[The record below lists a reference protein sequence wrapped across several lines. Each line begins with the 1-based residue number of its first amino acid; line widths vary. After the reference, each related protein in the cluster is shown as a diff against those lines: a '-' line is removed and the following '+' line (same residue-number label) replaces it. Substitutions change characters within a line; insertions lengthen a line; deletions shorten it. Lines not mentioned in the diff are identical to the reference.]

1 MERNK
6 KKRKAV
12 RAGAAA
18 LATIIIVL
26 LLLTPAVQTFLVELV
41 NSPFTPRYP
50 ESATFSLERSLTVEA
65 NGGEIISYDLD
76 ICEPA
81 SISQNGYLIQD
92 VRSVSY
98 SPQPSFREPRYGQRW
113 AGWNGSAIAG
123 NDSMTYKVTYE
134 VTVYTH
140 IWNIDRASSLGKGD
154 IPSSLKERYLHDEWN
169 ISSGQSSTE
178 SFKIDMT
185 SPSIASMSESI
196 VGNETNVYQALKDI
210 YDWMVANVEYSS
222 DVSEG
227 EPQSALETLQTRKG
241 DCDDQSILFCS
252 LARAAGIPAWLQM
265 GALYV
270 SADDR
275 WGGHGWLQAYIPL
288 SSGGGENVT
297 IDVVNRDFL
306 VFRPNR
312 FVDFTDDGTGAHLA
326 DYYYTF
332 QTTFDRNAY
341 SDGKGPVFREDYT
354 KVSYEESAKRI
365 SKGGVYDLDRVLMLL
380 CTARPRPRT

>member
-6 KKRKAV
+6 KKRSAV
-12 RAGAAA
+12 RAVAAA
-18 LATIIIVL
+18 VAAIIIVL
-26 LLLTPAVQTFLVELV
+26 LLLTPVVQTFLVELV
-41 NSPFTPRYP
+41 TSPFNPRYP

-65 NGGEIISYDLD
+65 NGGEIISYDFD

-81 SISQNGYLIQD
+81 SISQNGYLIQN
-92 VRSVSY
+92 VTSVSY
-98 SPQPSFREPRYGQRW
+98 SPQASFHESRYGQRW

-123 NDSMTYKVTYE
+123 NDSRTYRVTYE
-134 VTVYTH
+134 VTVYAH
-140 IWNIDRASSLGKGD
+140 IWNIDRTSSLSKAD
-154 IPSSLKERYLHDEWN
+154 IPSSLRERYLHDEWS
-169 ISSGQSSTE
+169 ISSGQSADE
-178 SFKIDMT
+178 GFKIDMT
-185 SPSIASMSESI
+185 SPSIVAASRSI
-196 VGNETNVYQALKDI
+196 VGNETNVYQTLKEI

-222 DVSEG
+222 NASEG
-227 EPQSALETLQTRKG
+227 EPQSAVETLQARKG

-252 LARAAGIPAWLQM
+252 LARAAGVPAWLQM

-275 WGGHGWLQAYIPL
+275 WGGHGWLQAYIPI

-312 FVDFTDDGTGAHLA
+312 FVDFTDDGSGDHLA

-332 QTTFDRNAY
+332 QTTYDRNAY
-341 SDGKGPVFREDYT
+341 PDGRTPLFREAYT
-354 KVSYEESAKRI
+354 KLSYEESARKI
-365 SKGGVYDLDRVLMLL
+365 SQGGVYGLDRTLMLPG
-380 CTARPRPRT
+380 TARPRPRT